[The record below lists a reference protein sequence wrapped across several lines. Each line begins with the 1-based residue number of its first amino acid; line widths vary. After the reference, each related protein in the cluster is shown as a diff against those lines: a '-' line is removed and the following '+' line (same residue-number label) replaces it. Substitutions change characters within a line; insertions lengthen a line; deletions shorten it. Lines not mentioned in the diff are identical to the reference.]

1 MRRQQRG
8 VGSDSSNRNRNIIL
22 AVLAVVA
29 IGAAVYFLAGGQD
42 PDVGSFVE
50 DEDWGGDSADGSKAR
65 QRDGAGRPAS
75 KAGGTADGSVSDAAD
90 TPAAAAAVPEL
101 VEEEEEEASEEDLW
115 VRREL
120 EALFGAD
127 GLARVYPSSNALPR
141 LIAVAASVS
150 EGAIIAR
157 QVRFWRPEGK
167 FPVRHSGGLIYVDPA
182 GYRRF
187 APLVNILISVDPQA
201 LANLFNRL
209 EPTLQTAYR
218 QLGYR
223 RGNVR
228 TVLRAAID
236 RVLDAPIRPGR
247 IALVRPTVQYH
258 YAERSLE
265 RMDPI
270 SKQMLRMGPQN
281 TRKLQSWL
289 KRLRPSL

>member
-8 VGSDSSNRNRNIIL
+8 VGEDSSNRNRNIIL

-50 DEDWGGDSADGSKAR
+50 DEDWGSDSAEGSKSR
-65 QRDGAGRPAS
+65 PRDRAGRPAS
-75 KAGGTADGSVSDAAD
+75 RAGGTADDSVSDAAD
-90 TPAAAAAVPEL
+90 APVAVPEL

-120 EALFGAD
+120 ESLFGAD

-167 FPVRHSGGLIYVDPA
+167 FPVQHRGGLIYVDPA

-187 APLVNILISVDPQA
+187 SPLVKILISADPQA

-236 RVLDAPIRPGR
+236 RVLDAPIQRGA
-247 IALVRPTVQYH
+247 IALRQPTVQYH
-258 YAERSLE
+258 YADRSLE
-265 RMDPI
+265 KLDPI